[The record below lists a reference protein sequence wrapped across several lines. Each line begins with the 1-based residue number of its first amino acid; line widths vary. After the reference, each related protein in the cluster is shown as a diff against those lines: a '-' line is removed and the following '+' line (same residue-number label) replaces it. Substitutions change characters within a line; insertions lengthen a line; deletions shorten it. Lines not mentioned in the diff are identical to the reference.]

1 MATTDKSKRGA
12 LSSQANDFAS
22 RGAYPSCHSGDGY
35 LKLALVRGT
44 VVASI
49 KAKGL
54 AAHKML
60 LLEAVSGWDPLTA
73 SVRAEDA
80 PQRMFVA
87 IDLAGAGIGEVVLV
101 AQGSAARIEREGL
114 SVPTDAAVVAIV
126 DSVQID
132 GQTTFAKP

>member
-1 MATTDKSKRGA
+1 
-12 LSSQANDFAS
+12 
-22 RGAYPSCHSGDGY
+22 
-35 LKLALVRGT
+35 
-44 VVASI
+44 
-49 KAKGL
+49 
-54 AAHKML
+54 
-60 LLEAVSGWDPLTA
+60 
-73 SVRAEDA
+73 
-80 PQRMFVA
+80 MFVA